1 MILDADSQGSMLSI
15 HCHWSARGNYPQLLA
30 KKYCRLLLRRT
41 GTGTIRSDG
50 KRAFQELPVDR
61 TSFSFVTGEEI
72 MTTAS
77 NTWQLG
83 RLHHLGVTVADID
96 RSIEFYRD
104 ILGMEL
110 VGRRPCVDADYV
122 AKQTGYPGVQ
132 LSVASFRVCADS
144 PQTLEVVQY
153 LNCPGEPVDQATNRP
168 GNTHL
173 CILVDDLQGA
183 FDDLSQQ
190 GVQFKSDPVT
200 ITAGPNEGGLV
211 VYFYDPDGYPMEMFQ
226 PPAQG

>member
-1 MILDADSQGSMLSI
+1 
-15 HCHWSARGNYPQLLA
+15 
-30 KKYCRLLLRRT
+30 
-41 GTGTIRSDG
+41 
-50 KRAFQELPVDR
+50 
-61 TSFSFVTGEEI
+61 
-72 MTTAS
+72 MTTAL

-122 AKQTGYPGVQ
+122 ATQTGYPGVQ

-173 CILVDDLQGA
+173 CILVDDLQAA

-190 GVQFKSDPVT
+190 GIQFKSDPVT

-211 VYFYDPDGYPMEMFQ
+211 VYFHDPDGYPMEMFQ
-226 PPAQG
+226 PPVQG

>member
-1 MILDADSQGSMLSI
+1 MM
-15 HCHWSARGNYPQLLA
+15 
-30 KKYCRLLLRRT
+30 
-41 GTGTIRSDG
+41 
-50 KRAFQELPVDR
+50 
-61 TSFSFVTGEEI
+61 
-72 MTTAS
+72 AS
-77 NTWQLG
+77 SSRWQLG

-110 VGRRPCVDADYV
+110 IGRRPCVEADYV
-122 AKQTGYPGVQ
+122 AKQTGYEGVQ
-132 LSVASFRVCADS
+132 LSVASFRVSADS

-153 LNCPGEPVDQATNRP
+153 LNHAAEAGDQATNRP

-173 CILVDDLQGA
+173 CILVDDLQQA
-183 FDDLSQQ
+183 FDDLSEQ

-211 VYFYDPDGYPMEMFQ
+211 VYFYDPDGYPLEMFQ
-226 PPAQG
+226 PAK